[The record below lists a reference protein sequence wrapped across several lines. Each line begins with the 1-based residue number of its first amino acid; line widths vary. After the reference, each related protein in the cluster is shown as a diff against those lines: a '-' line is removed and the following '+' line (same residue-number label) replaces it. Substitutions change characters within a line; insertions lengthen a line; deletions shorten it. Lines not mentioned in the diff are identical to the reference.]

1 MRKTFHVYILALI
14 LTTIGACIFYYKVT
28 QLEFP
33 LVPDTRY
40 ESWYIETNINF
51 TPKISYRDTNKP
63 VTITLKLPVG
73 SEHLAV
79 VDDTFIAD
87 GFGREVNREVSR
99 DKTQHNRLGILTKRN
114 SRAQETILHRAII
127 YKLDSPVESRTRN
140 NVLPEADTRY
150 APVKRDDLTSPP
162 DAAFFVALDSLISEA
177 KSRSASKT
185 SFAREIYRLAKQNE
199 DSRINVIAAALKIP
213 NETQNIANFL
223 LNTSGTAARIV
234 HGLEL
239 VDQKRYARFTKWVE
253 FHDDRTWRAFDPNS
267 GRLGLEKTYLPW
279 WYGDDTSFLS
289 AEGISKSNFAITI
302 RRNTDNS
309 LTRAMWKTEQVADI
323 LLTFSFFN
331 LSLQSQLV
339 LKILLLIPIGGLI
352 ISLLR
357 QVIGFKTFG
366 TFMPVLIA
374 LAFRDLGLASGL
386 LFFGIIITIG
396 LLIRGYFDRLELL
409 MVPRLSAVLTIVV
422 LAIGFL
428 EVMGNAYG
436 IGATVSL
443 SLFPIVIMTM
453 VVERMSL
460 LWEEFGA
467 NEALKTGFYSV
478 LSAVLCYVVIS
489 PPIVGHL
496 VFVFPELLLIVLAAN
511 LMLGR
516 YNGYKL
522 MEYFRFKSLER
533 EIRRNGNHP

>member
-87 GFGREVNREVSR
+87 GFGREVSR
-99 DKTQHNRLGILTKRN
+99 DNTQHNRLGILTKRN

-127 YKLDSPVESRTRN
+127 YKLDSPAESRTRN

-185 SFAREIYRLAKQNE
+185 SFAREIYRLAKQSG
-199 DSRINVIAAALKIP
+199 DSRINVIASELKIP

-267 GRLGLEKTYLPW
+267 GKLGLESIYLPW
-279 WYGDDTSFLS
+279 WYGDDTGFLS
-289 AEGISKSNFAITI
+289 AEGVSKSNFSITI

-309 LTRAMWKTEQVADI
+309 LTRAMWKTEQAADI

-352 ISLLR
+352 ISFLR
-357 QVIGFKTFG
+357 QVIGLKTFG

-467 NEALKTGFYSV
+467 NEALKTGFYSA